1 MMNNLFNSYITSI
14 LEICIIPLLGILTKM
29 LVTYLQTKSKELA
42 SKTDN
47 EMAEKYIKMLTETIT
62 SCVISTNQTY
72 VESLKY
78 KGEFTI
84 EAQKVAFKD
93 TYENVLKILSEDC
106 KDYLQE
112 AFGDLETYITNRIEA
127 EVKAQKI

>member
-1 MMNNLFNSYITSI
+1 MNWQQIITTI
-14 LEICIIPLLGILTKM
+14 LEICVIPLLGILTKM

-47 EMAEKYIKMLTETIT
+47 EIAEKYIKMLTETIT

-72 VESLKY
+72 VETLKN
-78 KGEFTI
+78 KGEFTV
-84 EAQKVAFKD
+84 EAQKAAFKD

-127 EVKAQKI
+127 EVKAQKV

>member
-1 MMNNLFNSYITSI
+1 MNYQEIITTI

-47 EMAEKYIKMLTETIT
+47 EIAEKYIKMLTETIT

-72 VESLKY
+72 VESLKN
-78 KGEFTI
+78 KGEFTA
-84 EAQKVAFKD
+84 EAQKAAFKD

>member
-1 MMNNLFNSYITSI
+1 MNWQQIITTI

-47 EMAEKYIKMLTETIT
+47 EIAEKYIKMLTETIT

-72 VESLKY
+72 VETLKN

-127 EVKAQKI
+127 EVKAQKV

>member
-1 MMNNLFNSYITSI
+1 MNNLFNNYITSI

-72 VESLKY
+72 VESLKH

-112 AFGDLETYITNRIEA
+112 AFGDLETYITNKIEA

>member
-1 MMNNLFNSYITSI
+1 MNYQEIITTI

-29 LVTYLQTKSKELA
+29 LVAYLQTKSKELA

-72 VESLKY
+72 VESLKH

-106 KDYLQE
+106 KDYLRE
-112 AFGDLETYITNRIEA
+112 AFGDLEIYITNRIEA

>member
-1 MMNNLFNSYITSI
+1 MNWQQIITTI

-47 EMAEKYIKMLTETIT
+47 EIAEKYIKMLTETIT
-62 SCVISTNQTY
+62 SCVVSTNQTY
-72 VESLKY
+72 VETLKN

-84 EAQKVAFKD
+84 EAQKAAFKD

>member
-1 MMNNLFNSYITSI
+1 MNWQQIITTI

-47 EMAEKYIKMLTETIT
+47 EIAEKYIKMLTETIT

-78 KGEFTI
+78 KGEFTV
-84 EAQKVAFKD
+84 EAQKAAFKD

-106 KDYLQE
+106 KDYLRE

>member
-1 MMNNLFNSYITSI
+1 MNWQQIITTI

-47 EMAEKYIKMLTETIT
+47 EIAEKYIKMLTETIT

-72 VESLKY
+72 VETLKN

-112 AFGDLETYITNRIEA
+112 TFGDLETYITNRIEA
-127 EVKAQKI
+127 EVKAQKV

>member
-1 MMNNLFNSYITSI
+1 MDWQQIITTI

-47 EMAEKYIKMLTETIT
+47 ETTEKYIKMLTETIT
-62 SCVISTNQTY
+62 SCVVSTNQTY
-72 VESLKY
+72 VETLKN
-78 KGEFTI
+78 KGEFTV
-84 EAQKVAFKD
+84 EAQKAAFKD

>member
-1 MMNNLFNSYITSI
+1 MELQQYITPI
-14 LEICIIPLLGILTKM
+14 FEICILPLLGILTKM
-29 LVTYLQTKSKELA
+29 LIDFLKTKSQEVKEKA
-42 SKTDN
+42 AN
-47 EMAEKYIKMLTETIT
+47 ETTAKYIDMLTNTIT
-62 SCVISTNQTY
+62 SCVTATNQTY

-106 KDYLQE
+106 KDYLRE